1 MNKPGSTLAEDFS
14 LISRGAVHRILIRI
28 GLSGE
33 EHWRIV
39 GKVAGAVVVTWLPLL
54 ILSLIQG
61 QAYGTQS
68 KIPFL
73 KDFAVNVRFLIAVPI
88 LFLAEPEIVRIW
100 RLLVAE
106 FVISGLVTD
115 EELPSF
121 ERAISG
127 TIRLR
132 DHFLPEA
139 LLLIAAFVPSFFVA
153 KADLL
158 MGGLSNWH
166 MAGAG
171 LDQTSLAG
179 WWFNLVSAPIFRFLL
194 LRWFWRFFLAT
205 YLLWRVS
212 RTKLYLVATHSDM
225 AAGLGF
231 LSQGQLAFSP
241 IVFAGGAVIAGQVA
255 NAIAYGGATL
265 SSMKF
270 PMIGYCVL
278 AIIVLVAPLLVVTP
292 LLFKTKQRA
301 LFEYGSLVTVHN
313 QLFDRKWIRK
323 EKSADD
329 VIMGNPDPSSLI
341 DLGSSFT
348 VVRQMGLVPIDK
360 QTLIGLVIAA
370 AAPMIAVVLYATP
383 TDTVIHAVL
392 NMLGLAS

>member
-1 MNKPGSTLAEDFS
+1 MNKAESTVAEDFS
-14 LISRGAVHRILIRI
+14 LISRGAAHSLLIRM

-33 EHWRIV
+33 ERWRV
-39 GKVAGAVVVTWLPLL
+39 AGKVIAAVVLAWLPLL
-54 ILSLIQG
+54 ILCVIQG
-61 QAYGTQS
+61 KAYGTQC
-68 KIPFL
+68 KITFL
-73 KDFAVNVRFLIAVPI
+73 RDFAVNVRFLIAVPI
-88 LFLAEPEIVRIW
+88 LFLAEPQIIRIW
-100 RLLVAE
+100 RLVVAE
-106 FVISGLVTD
+106 FVRSGLVTD

-121 ERAISG
+121 EKAIKA
-127 TIRLR
+127 TVRLR

-139 LLLIAAFVPSFFVA
+139 LLMVGAFLPSFFVGN
-153 KADLL
+153 ADLL
-158 MGGLSNWH
+158 MGGVSNWH
-166 MAGAG
+166 MAGG
-171 LDQTSLAG
+171 GSDQTSWAG
-179 WWFNLVSAPIFRFLL
+179 WWFNLVSAPLFRFLL

-241 IVFAGGAVIAGQVA
+241 IVCAGGIVIAGQVV
-255 NAIAYGGATL
+255 NAIAYGGASLQT
-265 SSMKF
+265 MKF
-270 PMIGYCVL
+270 PMIAYCVL
-278 AIIVLVAPLLVVTP
+278 AIILLAAPLLVVTP
-292 LLFKTKQRA
+292 LLFRTKQKA
-301 LFEYGSLVTVHN
+301 LFEYGALVTEHN

-323 EKSADD
+323 EDATDG

-348 VVRQMGLVPIDK
+348 VVRQMGIVPIDK

-370 AAPMIAVVLYATP
+370 GAPMVAVVLYATP
-383 TDTVIHAVL
+383 TDAIIHAVL